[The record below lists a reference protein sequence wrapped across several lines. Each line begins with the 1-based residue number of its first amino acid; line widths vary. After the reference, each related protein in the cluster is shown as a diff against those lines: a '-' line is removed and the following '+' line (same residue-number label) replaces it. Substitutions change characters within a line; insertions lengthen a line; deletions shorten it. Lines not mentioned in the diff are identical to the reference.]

1 MTADEVLTGLK
12 KLGSESTKKTLMK
25 HGAQEPF
32 FGVKI
37 EDMKKHFV
45 KSIKVNHELALAL
58 YDTGVGDAM
67 YLAGLIADPPKMT
80 KAHLKKWLK
89 TASWPMVAEF
99 TVPWVAAESRFGAE
113 LAREWIESKDEK
125 TAAAGWATFASLVG
139 ITPDEKLDLAELEK
153 LLGRVQK
160 TIQQSPNKVKY
171 WMNAFVIAVGGSV
184 APLSVKAKAVA
195 KAIGP
200 VEVDMGDTACRVPDA
215 VAYIAKIEKAGR
227 VGKKRAM
234 ARC

>member
-12 KLGSESTKKTLMK
+12 KLGNESTKKTLLK

-45 KSIKVNHELALAL
+45 KSIKVNHDLALAL
-58 YDTGVGDAM
+58 YDSGVGDAM

-89 TASWPMVAEF
+89 TATWPMIAEY

-125 TAAAGWATFASLVG
+125 TAAAGWATFASLVN
-139 ITPDEKLDLAELEK
+139 ITPDDRLDRAELEK

-160 TIQQSPNKVKY
+160 TIHQSPDRVKY
-171 WMNAFVIAVGGSV
+171 WMNNFVIALGGAV
-184 APLSVKAKAVA
+184 ASLTARAKATA

-200 VEVDMGDTACRVPDA
+200 VEVDMGDTSCRVPDA
-215 VAYIAKIEKAGR
+215 GASIAKIEKAGR